1 MQERERNAPRAES
14 VTGLADAAARIA
26 TVAVVYYIAKTV
38 IGAVKQTKGGID
50 EIADAWRN
58 QAKAERDM
66 QRTLRE
72 QDEKDTAKIRKEVSD
87 DQVERERAKLKF
99 RDKSVRGH
107 WEGNVFIPTVEP
119 AKPPKAPQGTRK

>member
-1 MQERERNAPRAES
+1 MQERLNKEES
-14 VTGLADAAARIA
+14 VTGLLDAAARIGS
-26 TVAVVYYIAKTV
+26 VAIAFYIARSV
-38 IGAVKQTKGGID
+38 FGAVKQTKGGLD

-58 QAKAERDM
+58 QARAERDM

-72 QDEKDTAKIRKEVSD
+72 QDEKDTKQIRKDISD
-87 DQVERERAKLKF
+87 DQVDRERKMLKF

-119 AKPPKAPQGTRK
+119 TTPRKPAKTTEP